1 MLFLSEL
8 SVLERIRVKG
18 ELAGLAV
25 VVEIVWM
32 LVGLLYFIIIK
43 TIPDIPAC
51 CYTLSIRSYTL
62 LYLTQ
67 QYMQCNS

>member
-32 LVGLLYFIIIK
+32 LVVCYILLLSKPYLISQ
-43 TIPDIPAC
+43 PAATHC
-51 CYTLSIRSYTL
+51 PSDPTHYYI
-62 LYLTQ
+62 
-67 QYMQCNS
+67 